1 MFLEAVITFFKKI
14 KKIFHWIPVLWK
26 VDDDSYISLYQV
38 NIEQLTDMQKRMEK
52 FSDISEEGMDYYLE
66 MEEVK
71 KNLFLATKE
80 TDSETAER
88 YIQRAFKILNKYSL
102 EWWL

>member
-1 MFLEAVITFFKKI
+1 MPI
-14 KKIFHWIPVLWK
+14 LWK
-26 VDDDSYISLYQV
+26 ADDDSYISLYQV
-38 NIEQLTDMQKRMEK
+38 NIEQLADMQKRMEK

-80 TDSETAER
+80 TDSEIAER